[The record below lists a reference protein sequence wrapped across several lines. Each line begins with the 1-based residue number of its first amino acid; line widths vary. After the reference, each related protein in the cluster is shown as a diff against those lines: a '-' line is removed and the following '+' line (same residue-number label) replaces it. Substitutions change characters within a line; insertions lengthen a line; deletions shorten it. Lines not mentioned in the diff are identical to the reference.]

1 MDKLEFLDVLF
12 GDRPALTPVENF
24 YQRILADDPEE
35 AEEHAELILKECSL
49 SSYYDDVVLKGLE
62 LAARDAAR
70 GVLTPEQKN
79 DIRDTVAVLIAG
91 LDRRETEVPDDDFAI
106 PDDIP
111 EAWKQDGAVL
121 CVTGRSFVD
130 ESACSILAQLLSK
143 RGIGTR
149 IVPFADVARA
159 QIDSFDP
166 GPARMICIVSLAISG
181 SRRICAASSGG

>member
-1 MDKLEFLDVLF
+1 M
-12 GDRPALTPVENF
+12 
-24 YQRILADDPEE
+24 
-35 AEEHAELILKECSL
+35 
-49 SSYYDDVVLKGLE
+49 VLKGLE

-130 ESACSILAQLLSK
+130 ESACSILAPTPGQ
-143 RGIGTR
+143 
-149 IVPFADVARA
+149 ARHRHA
-159 QIDSFDP
+159 NRALRRCGASPDRQFSI
-166 GPARMICIVSLAISG
+166 PARPG
-181 SRRICAASSGG
+181 